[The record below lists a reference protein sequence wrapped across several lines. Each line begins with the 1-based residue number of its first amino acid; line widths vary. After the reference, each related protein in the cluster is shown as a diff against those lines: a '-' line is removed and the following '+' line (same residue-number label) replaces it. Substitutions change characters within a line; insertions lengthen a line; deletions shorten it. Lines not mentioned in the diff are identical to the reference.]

1 MAKFPYSS
9 QIALQNLQQNGG
21 APLDIPSN
29 EDPGVHFRVQVTNGI
44 LTVELRK
51 SNAPAPRLTLP
62 DLNTVGKKLTEKDT
76 LGKRMNEKRPRT
88 FKKNQVK

>member
-1 MAKFPYSS
+1 MAKFPYST
-9 QIALQNLQQNGG
+9 QITLQNLQQNGD

-29 EDPGVHFRVQVTNGI
+29 EDPGVHFRVQVTNGM

-51 SNAPAPRLTLP
+51 SDSPSPRFTLP
-62 DLNTVGKKLTEKDT
+62 DLDTVGKKLADKDT

-88 FKKNQVK
+88 FEKKSG